1 MAAQKW
7 NRSLLSYYFA
17 PCKCRDRAIIIIG
30 APTAFLIGNWDRG
43 HRKQKLLCPLVSYK
57 IILSKDQAWKQSNMT
72 CTRTR
77 IQIRQLAGEK
87 RRKQIFSFGIGIEV
101 AESRS
106 CFVLSTPSTAARLF
120 QYSIRPLQ
128 SSPIKLKLLHFTLI
142 ALNCALLGISAMA
155 FCILLWVHLLRP
167 KKYITIKNHLSRF
180 KNRTGFHDIGES
192 EFWARTALRKI
203 LSDFHIYIFRCSECS
218 GKRDVLMLRILRF

>member
-1 MAAQKW
+1 
-7 NRSLLSYYFA
+7 
-17 PCKCRDRAIIIIG
+17 
-30 APTAFLIGNWDRG
+30 
-43 HRKQKLLCPLVSYK
+43 
-57 IILSKDQAWKQSNMT
+57 MT

-77 IQIRQLAGEK
+77 IQIRQLAGKKKE
-87 RRKQIFSFGIGIEV
+87 IFSLGIGIEV

-120 QYSIRPLQ
+120 QYSIQPLQ

-142 ALNCALLGISAMA
+142 ALNCALLDISAMA

-192 EFWARTALRKI
+192 EFWARTTLRKI
-203 LSDFHIYIFRCSECS
+203 LSDFHIYIFRCSERW
-218 GKRDVLMLRILRF
+218 GKRAVLMLKILRCSCSDNQIQISRCSECWTKKIKDNCHYMCHIIFVSFYIIFFWKGGDHLFVIISWLEQSALLLFMRF

>member
-1 MAAQKW
+1 
-7 NRSLLSYYFA
+7 
-17 PCKCRDRAIIIIG
+17 
-30 APTAFLIGNWDRG
+30 
-43 HRKQKLLCPLVSYK
+43 
-57 IILSKDQAWKQSNMT
+57 MT

-128 SSPIKLKLLHFTLI
+128 SSPIKLKLLHFILI
-142 ALNCALLGISAMA
+142 ALNCALLNISAMA
-155 FCILLWVHLLRP
+155 FFMLLWWHLLRP
-167 KKYITIKNHLSRF
+167 KKYITIKKSHLSRF
-180 KNRTGFHDIGES
+180 KNRTMFYKIGQS
-192 EFWARTALRKI
+192 EFWAHRALRKI
-203 LSDFHIYIFRCSECS
+203 LSDFHIYIFRCSERW
-218 GKRDVLMLRILRF
+218 GKKAVLMLKILRCSCSDNQIHISRCSECWAKKVKDNCHYMCHTSYLSHII